1 LALLTETMPKDHYRT
16 LGISPQSGPD
26 EIRKSYRSLVKRY
39 HPDRHP
45 DDKAVQAQFREI
57 QEAYETLT
65 DPVLRDAWLQERWLL
80 ASQGLSTTTMPI
92 LTATDILRRLIV
104 IERGF
109 AAEDPWRTDRDS
121 RMRRITELLST
132 QNMEIMKLDPE
143 QLDGVG
149 ETIVR
154 CSKHLEAAGV
164 DNLIDLTKELMP
176 ADHPALAALKRIHSE
191 KKADARWNRWK
202 PLVLLI
208 LALLG
213 CLLIARMA

>member
-1 LALLTETMPKDHYRT
+1 MPKDHYRT

-121 RMRRITELLST
+121 RMRRIIELLST
-132 QNMEIMKLDPE
+132 QNMEILKLDPE

>member
-1 LALLTETMPKDHYRT
+1 MPKDHYRT

-132 QNMEIMKLDPE
+132 QNMEILKQDPE

>member
-1 LALLTETMPKDHYRT
+1 MPKDHYRT

>member
-1 LALLTETMPKDHYRT
+1 MLTSNMPKDHYRT

-45 DDKAVQAQFREI
+45 DDRAVQAHFREI

-65 DPVLRDAWLQERWLL
+65 DPLLRDAWLQERWLL
-80 ASQGLSTTTMPI
+80 ASQGLSTTTMPV
-92 LTATDILRRLIV
+92 LSATDILKRLLI

-109 AAEDPWRTDRDS
+109 AAEDPWRTDRNS
-121 RMRRITELLST
+121 RIHRITELLSP
-132 QNMEIMKLDPE
+132 QNIEILKQDPE
-143 QLDGVG
+143 QLDGMG

-154 CSKHLEAAGV
+154 CGKHLEPDGLV
-164 DNLIDLTKELMP
+164 SLIALTKELLP
-176 ADHPALAALKRIHSE
+176 ENHPAFGSLNSIYSE
-191 KKADARWNRWK
+191 KKADASWNRWK
-202 PLVLLI
+202 PMLLLT

-213 CLLIARMA
+213 CLLIALMA